1 MLFGSLFRL
10 GLLTTLVGGSAVAL
24 FGTDRVKLYL
34 EHGKETVL
42 SAIDDAQGM
51 EAKLSL
57 IRTQIDG
64 LDRSV
69 RDLREEAVSRKV
81 ESEDLR
87 REIAERERSLERQM
101 SVLDRASDLLAKKS
115 ETYTIGRTVYT
126 RQEVEKDAADKLQ
139 LYGVQQETLKSL
151 KETLATKEKALELA
165 DQNVGRAIAL
175 KSELQGKIGL
185 LEAKLQKFR
194 AREAFAATVDDGVS
208 TVALDSDL
216 AKAREMIQGFEKK
229 LEVKDRMLDERM
241 KSSGTQPKGGIDYTV
256 TPEGD
261 ANLVGLIRA
270 AIGRVDAVA
279 APSPSIVVAVNH

>member
-34 EHGKETVL
+34 ENGKDKVL
-42 SAIDDAQGM
+42 SAIDNAQGM
-51 EAKLSL
+51 ESKLSL
-57 IRTQIDG
+57 IRTEIAG

-69 RDLREEAVSRKV
+69 RDLREEAVSRKI
-81 ESEDLR
+81 ECEELR
-87 REIAERERSLERQM
+87 HDVADREKSLARQM
-101 SVLDRASDLLAKKS
+101 SVLDQASDLLSKS
-115 ETYTIGRTVYT
+115 AQTYTIGRTVYT

-151 KETLATKEKALELA
+151 KETLSTKEKALELA

-175 KSELQGKIGL
+175 KAELQGKVGL

-194 AREAFAATVDDGVS
+194 AREAFAATIDDGLS
-208 TVALDSDL
+208 TENIDNEL
-216 AKAREMIQGFEKK
+216 AKARDMILGFEKK

-241 KSSGTQPKGGIDYTV
+241 KGSSTPAKGGIDYAV
-256 TPEGD
+256 D
-261 ANLVGLIRA
+261 AQGEQNIVGMIRV
-270 AIGRVDAVA
+270 AIGREVA
-279 APSPSIVVAVNH
+279 APTSTVAVTVGH

>member
-81 ESEDLR
+81 ETEDMR
-87 REIAERERSLERQM
+87 REIAERQRSLERQM
-101 SVLDRASDLLAKKS
+101 SVLDQASDLLAKKS

-139 LYGVQQETLKSL
+139 LYRVQQETLKSL

-241 KSSGTQPKGGIDYTV
+241 KSSGAQPKGGIDYTV
-256 TPEGD
+256 TSEGE
-261 ANLVGLIRA
+261 ANLVGMIRA
-270 AIGRVDAVA
+270 AIGRADAVV
-279 APSPSIVVAVNH
+279 APSPSVVVAVSH

>member
-256 TPEGD
+256 TSDGD